1 MTITTPSLNLNLV
14 FNYSGIDIHPLFLS
28 LQHLS
33 TLADGYAE
41 SCTSSNQVTRRSE
54 RADSEIPGAPSD
66 VGLDAVFPSGLFSCA
81 HASGGIWYF
90 LLSVRDAIF
99 PLLAYVQNPPLFGR
113 CGGR

>member
-54 RADSEIPGAPSD
+54 RADSEIP
-66 VGLDAVFPSGLFSCA
+66 
-81 HASGGIWYF
+81 
-90 LLSVRDAIF
+90 
-99 PLLAYVQNPPLFGR
+99 
-113 CGGR
+113 